1 MHITSIIFVLS
12 SALLVSASPYNRRG
26 SSDSFVKANGE
37 AAKALQE
44 KFKTL
49 TADSPCTDGE
59 NACLS
64 NGDFAQCA
72 NGKFVPTPCAETLT
86 CQALPLVNSPGTS
99 VTCDTA
105 ADAATRLANTG
116 VKREL
121 SFLIANVPLDRRSF
135 VEENGKEAE
144 ALEQKFK
151 TLTAES
157 PCTDGENVCLSNG
170 DFAQCANGKLVPTP
184 CAEGLTCKALPLV
197 NSAGTSVTCDTAAD
211 AATRIKNTGAKR
223 TSLELAARD
232 AVAPPAC
239 KSKGKRGISRRISKR
254 IAQADLPAVAQS
266 WQDLCLKSGGDL
278 QTNTPCVTLAGDNGI
293 SSLLANADA
302 CAQQDNADAMVDF
315 AKSKGVTNK
324 QALIDN
330 AIAYRKHPRNA
341 LNINGVTPSTPFCQ
355 KAPKNSEL
363 DGVVNGQLDG
373 VDPGLFGSPKTGIVA
388 FGDPSSCPIGKKPD
402 VATCTCN

>member
-1 MHITSIIFVLS
+1 MRFMSIAFVLS
-12 SALLVSASPYNRRG
+12 SAVLVSASPYDRRF
-26 SSDSFVKANGE
+26 SPEANGE
-37 AAKALQE
+37 AAKALTE

-49 TADSPCTDGE
+49 TVDSPCTDGD
-59 NACLS
+59 NVCLS

-72 NGKFVPTPCAETLT
+72 NGKFIATPCADTLT
-86 CQALPLVNSPGTS
+86 CQALPLVNSAGTS

-116 VKREL
+116 AKRAL
-121 SFLIANVPLDRRSF
+121 SFLIANVPINRRDSF
-135 VEENGKEAE
+135 TEANGQAAK
-144 ALEQKFK
+144 ALEEKFK
-151 TLTAES
+151 TLTVDS

-170 DFAQCANGKLVPTP
+170 DFAQCANGKFVATP
-184 CAEGLTCKALPLV
+184 CADTLTCQALPLV
-197 NSAGTSVTCDTAAD
+197 NSAGTSVTCDTASD
-211 AATRIKNTGAKR
+211 AATRIANTGAKR
-223 TSLELAARD
+223 TTLELASRD

-239 KSKGKRGISRRISKR
+239 KSKKKRGTNVTIAKR

-266 WQDLCLKSGGDL
+266 WQDLCLKSGGDIE
-278 QTNTPCVTLAGDNGI
+278 TNTPCVTLAGDNGI

-302 CAQQDNADAMVDF
+302 CAQQDNADAMIDF
-315 AKSKGVTNK
+315 ANSKGVTNK

-363 DGVVNGQLDG
+363 NGVVNGQLDG
-373 VDPGLFGSPKTGIVA
+373 VDPGLFGSPNTGIVA
-388 FGDPSSCPIGKKPD
+388 FGDPSSCPFGKTPD
-402 VATCTCN
+402 VAACTCN